1 MEVRKSVPVIP
12 ELPKVLDNEQIH
24 VYAPLA
30 STTAHGIAQFS
41 AEFFEVT
48 TGLVKIATSL
58 IKKLEYVRKSIDDSA
73 SNELDEFGRNP
84 LFASIPDAGFDNLMA
99 AIKSISGDIEAYRK
113 RLKDIEDVQKNM
125 DDDVDSLYG
134 RLGTAETNIGTN
146 AKDINDLGGALQT
159 HVGNTQTAFELQD
172 GRITD
177 NANDIESIRS
187 HDIGD
192 MSAFGYRSVANTLLC
207 LEEASMGNADDIAN
221 LSAKVEGIARSF
233 VVRNFTRFKNYING
247 SEISGLPSLFDLK
260 NGDNIYITESSVP
273 DFWFEINTNPAAED
287 IEVIE
292 YNGELVELVAK
303 DVLGDTVGLF
313 HSLETKYIEGE
324 QLPEVD
330 ADDEGKFLRVANGQW
345 KAAYVP
351 RAEEATF

>member
-58 IKKLEYVRKSIDDSA
+58 IKKLEYVRKSIDDEPSDEL
-73 SNELDEFGRNP
+73 NENGKNP
-84 LFASIPDAGFDNLMA
+84 WIAAAGFDNLIGAISSLRDDLYLYA
-99 AIKSISGDIEAYRK
+99 A
-113 RLKDIEDVQKNM
+113 
-125 DDDVDSLYG
+125 
-134 RLGTAETNIGTN
+134 RLGTAEGDLESMKDTVIGFGNRLKEAEGGINTNSTNINTLNTTLGTHATAATEN
-146 AKDINDLGGALQT
+146 FKD
-159 HVGNTQTAFELQD
+159 HD

-192 MSAFGYRSVANTLLC
+192 MGIFDNASVADTLLY
-207 LEEASMGNADDIAN
+207 LQEAGMVNADDIAN

-233 VVRNFTRFKNYING
+233 VVRNFTIFKNYING

-260 NGDNIYITESSVP
+260 NGDNIYVTESSVP
-273 DFWFEINTNPAAED
+273 DFWFEINTNPATED